1 MTYWHLIDMFGGL
14 WLLRIHLALFY
25 PEYATRAELYKFV
38 DDELTAITPL
48 LKEPKSNEAYRVDQ
62 AAAWMLQAKLYMNA
76 KVYMVVITM
85 RLLFL

>member
-1 MTYWHLIDMFGGL
+1 
-14 WLLRIHLALFY
+14 
-25 PEYATRAELYKFV
+25 LYKFV

-76 KVYMVVITM
+76 KVY
-85 RLLFL
+85 R

>member
-1 MTYWHLIDMFGGL
+1 
-14 WLLRIHLALFY
+14 
-25 PEYATRAELYKFV
+25 LYKFV

-76 KVYMVVITM
+76 KVYIGSDNCAAAVPITKITGSNYALHMNYARKTHKETDNFLSMV
-85 RLLFL
+85 

>member
-1 MTYWHLIDMFGGL
+1 MTYWHLIDMFGGSL
-14 WLLRIHLALFY
+14 VTEDSPSTFFY

-38 DDELTAITPL
+38 DDELTAHPL

-76 KVYMVVITM
+76 KVY
-85 RLLFL
+85 R